1 MRQFQ
6 IRTLQIQI
14 RLLILAHA
22 KNLFIWI
29 QRFKAC
35 SQMVIAAGNRAEF
48 SRLDFNGTAL
58 RVKNISP
65 ISRVFLEQFFACAV
79 IDRQF
84 AAG

>member
-6 IRTLQIQI
+6 IRTLQVQI

-35 SQMVIAAGNRAEF
+35 RQMVVAAGDRAEF
-48 SRLDFNGTAL
+48 SRLDLNGAAFG
-58 RVKNISP
+58 VKNISP
-65 ISRVFLEQFFACAV
+65 ISRVFLKQLFFIAV
-79 IDRQF
+79 VDRQF
-84 AAG
+84 ATG